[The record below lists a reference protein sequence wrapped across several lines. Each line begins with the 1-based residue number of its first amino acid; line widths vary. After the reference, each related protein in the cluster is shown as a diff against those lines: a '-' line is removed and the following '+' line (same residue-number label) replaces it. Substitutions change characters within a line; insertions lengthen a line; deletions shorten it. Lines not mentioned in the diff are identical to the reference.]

1 MIPGVAD
8 RSIPQYGAL
17 HSAMWLWDLLFVV
30 AAATTV
36 ALVVLDGAPVGR
48 SVGAGVLVV
57 ACWAGW
63 PLYARRIAMT
73 GGPDSRPTAVYCVTL
88 GLGLVVATALEPSAN
103 WAAFIVFSQ
112 FYWLLPLAA
121 AIGSTLLLTVALPVL
136 GGVVRGESIG
146 GAFLPQSLF
155 LALFGVLIGIYIH
168 RVADESAERARL
180 IADLQASQAEAADL
194 SHRAGVATERERM
207 AGEIHDTLAQGFTSI
222 VTLLQ
227 AAQAELDTDD
237 AAARRHVA
245 LAVAAAKENLQE
257 ARLLVA
263 ASGPG
268 ALAEHPL
275 AEAIGRHVGRFA
287 QETGADAAHGV
298 SGTPRRLPAE
308 REVVLLRAAQ
318 ELLANVARH
327 ACAATVTVRL
337 DYGPDVLPTAEG
349 QKSAASVT
357 LTVADDGAGFDPAD
371 VGPHSYGLAMM
382 RARVERLGGRLDV
395 DSAPGAGTTVTL
407 ELGE

>member
-8 RSIPQYGAL
+8 PPRYGAL
-17 HSAMWLWDLLFVV
+17 QRAMWLWDLLFVLA
-30 AAATTV
+30 AAATV
-36 ALVVLDGAPVGR
+36 VLIVLDGAPVTPTM
-48 SVGAGVLVV
+48 GASALVV
-57 ACWAGW
+57 VCWAGW
-63 PLYARRIAMT
+63 PLYGRRIA
-73 GGPDSRPTAVYCVTL
+73 TAGAPGTSATTVYCVAL
-88 GLGLVVATALEPSAN
+88 GAALVGATVLEPSAN

-112 FYWLLPLAA
+112 FYWLLPLPA
-121 AIGSTLLLTVALPVL
+121 AIGSTVLVTLLLPVL
-136 GGVVRGESIG
+136 RGLVRGEPLAA
-146 GAFLPQSLF
+146 AFFPQSLF
-155 LALFGVLIGIYIH
+155 LAAFGVLIGIYIH

-180 IADLQASQAEAADL
+180 IAELEASQAEAAEL

-237 AAARRHVA
+237 QAARRHIA

-257 ARLLVA
+257 ARTLVA
-263 ASGPG
+263 ASGPD
-268 ALAEHPL
+268 ALVEHSL
-275 AEAIGRHVGRFA
+275 AEAIGRQVERFA
-287 QETGADAAHGV
+287 QESGADAVHGV

-327 ACAATVTVRL
+327 AAAGTVTVRL
-337 DYGPDVLPTAEG
+337 GYGED
-349 QKSAASVT
+349 VT
-357 LTVADDGAGFDPAD
+357 LTVADDGTGFDPAH

-395 DSAPGAGTTVTL
+395 ESAPGAGTTVNL
-407 ELGE
+407 ELKA